1 MLPQWRQKG
10 QVWAWIWEISGKIF
24 HISYWSS
31 KESKGITQTQLT
43 WVPSRPANGE
53 SFTPKVIEIVG
64 GSNSTVGN
72 ADII

>member
-1 MLPQWRQKG
+1 MPPQWRQKG
-10 QVWAWIWEISGKIF
+10 QVWAWIWEISGKKI